1 MTAAKTVRQPVY
13 FAAIWSVI
21 AYLGFMLLIPAASF
35 YIERLTLVLAI
46 PGYLL
51 LAMSTSIAGRTI
63 APRRASF
70 SRHC

>member
-1 MTAAKTVRQPVY
+1 MAAARTIRQPVY
-13 FAAIWSVI
+13 FAVAWFVI

-51 LAMSTSIAGRTI
+51 LALSTV
-63 APRRASF
+63 
-70 SRHC
+70 SRQQGHGGTP